1 MNGKRK
7 EDMNADNAIPED
19 TKNKSTKNNATN
31 QSKSVTEK
39 IQKKVIERIDAGGNL
54 IFRKKNNVHVYY
66 CKTSELK
73 EIEDYIYNVNVG
85 TLKTTF
91 DQRMFARMVRR
102 FKIVLPTIT
111 NFVLKNTNK
120 PTKTFMTFEQVSK
133 ISNSEMESVHR
144 VFGRSNCS

>member
-19 TKNKSTKNNATN
+19 TKNKSKNKSNQGNASNTV
-31 QSKSVTEK
+31 Q
-39 IQKKVIERIDAGGNL
+39 KVIERIDAGGNL

-91 DQRMFARMVRR
+91 DQRTFARMVRR

-111 NFVLKNTNK
+111 NFILKNTNK
-120 PTKTFMTFEQVSK
+120 PTKTSMTFEQVSK
-133 ISNSEMESVHR
+133 YK
-144 VFGRSNCS
+144 

>member
-1 MNGKRK
+1 MIKYVNMNGKRK

-19 TKNKSTKNNATN
+19 TKNNSTNNATN
-31 QSKSVTEK
+31 KSKSMTEK
-39 IQKKVIERIDAGGNL
+39 LQKKVIERIDAGGNL

-91 DQRMFARMVRR
+91 DQRTFARMVRR

-111 NFVLKNTNK
+111 NFILKNTNK
-120 PTKTFMTFEQVSK
+120 PTKTSMTFEQVSK
-133 ISNSEMESVHR
+133 ISK
-144 VFGRSNCS
+144 

>member
-19 TKNKSTKNNATN
+19 TKNKSTKNNAT
-31 QSKSVTEK
+31 SKSMTEK
-39 IQKKVIERIDAGGNL
+39 LQKKVIERIDAGGNL

-91 DQRMFARMVRR
+91 DQRTFARMVRR
-102 FKIVLPTIT
+102 FKIVLPTIFKQT
-111 NFVLKNTNK
+111 K
-120 PTKTFMTFEQVSK
+120 PTKITKTPMTFEQVSK
-133 ISNSEMESVHR
+133 YK
-144 VFGRSNCS
+144 

>member
-1 MNGKRK
+1 M
-7 EDMNADNAIPED
+7 
-19 TKNKSTKNNATN
+19 
-31 QSKSVTEK
+31 
-39 IQKKVIERIDAGGNL
+39 
-54 IFRKKNNVHVYY
+54 YY